1 MTKTEKEINDFSFYL
16 IIIVFTFHF
25 TEFARNVYVDMSKFF
40 SGHCRNLRFTT
51 NPIHGQRLN
60 NHVIRTIDVINED
73 ICQLKCYKEPNCV
86 SYNFKTKANRGGK
99 HICDLNNATYEHDNE
114 HSGDL
119 TKDESYVYRGAE
131 VDIELHI
138 YNIKKY
144 RCVILFFAAFAKV
157 IWVHFDQVKLTFET
171 VIILYDTMSD
181 IWIIL

>member
-51 NPIHGQRLN
+51 DPIHGQRLN
-60 NHVIRTIDVINED
+60 NHVIRTIDVVNED

-99 HICDLNNATYEHDNE
+99 YICDLNNATYEHDNK

-119 TKDESYVYRGAE
+119 TKNESYVYRGAE

-138 YNIKKY
+138 YNIKKSIVVSFY
-144 RCVILFFAAFAKV
+144 FSQHLQR
-157 IWVHFDQVKLTFET
+157 
-171 VIILYDTMSD
+171 
-181 IWIIL
+181 